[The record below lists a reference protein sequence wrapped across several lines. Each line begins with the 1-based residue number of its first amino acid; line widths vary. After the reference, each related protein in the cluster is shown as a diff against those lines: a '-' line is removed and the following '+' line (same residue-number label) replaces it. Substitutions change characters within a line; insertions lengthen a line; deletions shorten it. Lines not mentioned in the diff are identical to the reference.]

1 MRTAANFIHHIAM
14 SLPLY
19 ANLAKPEYVL
29 ALHVLNAISMFPR
42 PGSLLPPRVRRL
54 SVAFK
59 LTPVNAFIGI
69 VDIVDSALIKGLLV
83 LGIRS

>member
-1 MRTAANFIHHIAM
+1 MTKLGKILWGGPNRHFGGGPNSH
-14 SLPLY
+14 S
-19 ANLAKPEYVL
+19 
-29 ALHVLNAISMFPR
+29 HVLNAISMFLR

-54 SVAFK
+54 GVAFK
-59 LTPVNAFIGI
+59 LTPVNTFVGI